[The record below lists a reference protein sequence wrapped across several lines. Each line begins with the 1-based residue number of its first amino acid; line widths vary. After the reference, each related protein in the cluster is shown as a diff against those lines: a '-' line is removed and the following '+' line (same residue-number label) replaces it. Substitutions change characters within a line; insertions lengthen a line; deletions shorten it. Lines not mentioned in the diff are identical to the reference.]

1 MKKING
7 HEIIQLF
14 EQFSPKQYAMEGDRI
29 GLQIGRL
36 NKPVHRVMIALDVL
50 EEVVDE
56 AIEKEG
62 GSYYCTPSTHLS
74 SSKEYYDGSNAWKND

>member
-29 GLQIGRL
+29 DCKL
-36 NKPVHRVMIALDVL
+36 
-50 EEVVDE
+50 VV
-56 AIEKEG
+56 
-62 GSYYCTPSTHLS
+62 
-74 SSKEYYDGSNAWKND
+74 

>member
-14 EQFSPKQYAMEGDRI
+14 EQFSPKQYAMEGDKI

-36 NKPVHRVMIALDVL
+36 NKPVQRVMIALDVL
-50 EEVVDE
+50 ENVVDE
-56 AIEKEG
+56 AIEKGAELIIAHHPLIFRPLQILQRISFG
-62 GSYYCTPSTHLS
+62 
-74 SSKEYYDGSNAWKND
+74 KND